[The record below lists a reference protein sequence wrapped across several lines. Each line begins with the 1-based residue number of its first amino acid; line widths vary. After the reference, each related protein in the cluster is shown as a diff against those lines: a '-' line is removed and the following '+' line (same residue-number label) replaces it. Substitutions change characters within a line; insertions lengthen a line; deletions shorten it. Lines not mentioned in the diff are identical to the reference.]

1 MNNLNKIIFLQ
12 SANIPKAVIPING
25 NIQLLGPNG
34 VGKTT
39 LQKALLFFY
48 NADTMKLGISKP
60 QKPFAQFYYPSPN
73 SMIIYEVVKGEL
85 TYCVVTMAED
95 SQVVYYFVESPYDDN
110 LFIDENGVIYDN
122 WKVMRQ
128 KMMDKGIYVS
138 PKVDTY
144 SEFRKI
150 IGGDPSC
157 LRSEVRRFSLMKSSN
172 YPSLAKAIQNV
183 YLGKELSIDLIKD
196 IVISSISESSPRT
209 MDLSIYQ
216 ENLEKFNALYGEL
229 KTWKERKS
237 DAENIVCKYSAYVE
251 KKNSVYLS
259 VKELNYVLKDVEN
272 DYPKVN
278 TQIKEKGELKDSLE
292 SELAKNKVNYKN
304 QRETLKAKI
313 TTGEFFLKQIADK
326 RVEYPQEQVDL
337 WLLKVNA
344 IPSLKEVLK
353 TSNETLALVNK
364 EYDDANKLY
373 ESVLSK
379 NQQELKTFKLS
390 KDGEKIKVDENY
402 NETIQALSDKKDTL
416 GDRLREEYDNKVEN
430 VQVTLKKIY
439 ARKESINNNINNVDK
454 ENPYE
459 KDFETIDAEI
469 SKEEKKKVEY
479 QTNCKIKEFEE
490 KENRSNFAREEEKYN
505 QCCLDKENTLKK
517 EIEAKEKE
525 INSLQG
531 LLDKASGSF
540 MQWLNENV
548 PGWEDGI
555 GKIVDEESVL
565 YNTNLSP
572 SLVSSD
578 SNTVY
583 GISIDTSSL
592 KKRFRTKKEIEDD
605 IENVKAHIEELRAL
619 HLAWLEKKMNVWRE
633 TEDEYKAKAVSI
645 KKDIS
650 SLNAKIADCEDIMR
664 KLKNAK
670 ADFNRKLLDYRNN
683 KINELS
689 VEKSQVEDMIASNER
704 SLKALKE
711 SLDAELEKVKNDIAK
726 SRTEALESRNK
737 MLADIEKCI
746 REKEDEIQKT
756 NEEAKAILEKKILD
770 GGCDISIRK
779 RLEEKI
785 QTLNKRLEEAD
796 NMSKNLAS
804 YYSDKKTFFD
814 KEPSCIK
821 QLSINKEQLGI
832 VEENCKGIISGLK
845 NQIEEVE
852 KELESLKKRV
862 AVINSVRHD
871 YQSLLNMYGDMKYF
885 RCREEE
891 KSSKSASEIIN
902 FLNKTIPFIAKSK
915 VNIVQDINYFMI
927 GFPENNSFGFNNEGI
942 GTEEGEARLD
952 YFINKLYEA
961 LGVDTE
967 KEREIT
973 LSQSFSHV
981 FARISRDVKNLYQH
995 KGHVQKIINE
1005 LNQDFLKENFVNA
1018 LKELRFEMEDSD
1030 DKLIRLLIKIQSF
1043 YDENQSSI
1051 GDCGLFS
1058 TSDYDMKVVA
1068 DSISILNTLQKA
1080 LVNEGR
1086 MVLDIK
1092 DTFRIKI
1099 HIKEN
1104 ENKLDFTDSIPTV
1117 SSTGINLL
1125 TKAIINIMLINVFK
1139 KKIKSSDDVFVH
1151 CMIDEVGRLDN
1162 VNAAGVLDFAN
1173 NRKIWIITDAPEPK
1187 TLKKYKHTYTLSKDG
1202 RGKTHVIR
1210 AYSEMP

>member
-1 MNNLNKIIFLQ
+1 MNNLNKLIFLQ
-12 SANIPKAVIPING
+12 SANIPKAVITING
-25 NIQLLGPNG
+25 NIQLLGPNC

-95 SQVVYYFVESPYDDN
+95 SQVVYYFVESPYDDS
-110 LFIDENGVIYDN
+110 LFIDDNGVIYDN
-122 WKVMRQ
+122 WKIMRQ
-128 KMMDKGIYVS
+128 KMLDKGIYVS

-150 IGGDPSC
+150 IGGDSSC

-183 YLGKELSIDLIKD
+183 YLEKELSIDFIKD
-196 IVISSISESSPRT
+196 IIINSISESSPRP
-209 MDLSIYQ
+209 MDLSIYY
-216 ENLEKFNALYGEL
+216 ENLEKFNTLHGEL
-229 KTWKERKS
+229 KTWKEKKS
-237 DAENIVCKYSAYVE
+237 DAKNIVCKHSVYVE

-259 VKELNYVLKDVEN
+259 VKELNYVLKDMEN

-278 TQIKEKGELKDSLE
+278 SQIKEKGELKDSLK
-292 SELAKNKVNYKN
+292 SELAKNEENYKK
-304 QRETLKAKI
+304 QREALNAEI
-313 TTGEFFLKQIADK
+313 TRGEFFLQQIADK

-337 WLLKVNA
+337 WRLKVNA
-344 IPSLKEVLK
+344 IPSLKEELK

-373 ESVLSK
+373 ESVRSK
-379 NQQELKTFKLS
+379 LQQDQKRFKLS
-390 KDGEKIKVDENY
+390 KESEKVKVYENY
-402 NETIQALSDKKDTL
+402 NEAIQALSDKKDAL
-416 GDRLREEYDNKVEN
+416 GDRLRNEYDNKIEN
-430 VQVTLKKIY
+430 IQVTLKKLDV
-439 ARKESINNNINNVDK
+439 RKESINTNINNVDK

-459 KDFETIDAEI
+459 KDFETIDSEI
-469 SKEEKKKVEY
+469 SKEENKKVEY
-479 QTNCKIKEFEE
+479 QMNCKEKELEE
-490 KENRSNFAREEEKYN
+490 KENRSSFAREEEKYK
-505 QCCLDKENTLKK
+505 QCNLDKENALKK
-517 EIEAKEKE
+517 EIEVKEQE

-548 PGWEDGI
+548 PGWENGI
-555 GKIVDEESVL
+555 GKIVDEERIL
-565 YNTNLSP
+565 FNTNLSP
-572 SLVSSD
+572 SLVSSG
-578 SNTVY
+578 SNTVF

-605 IENVKAHIEELRAL
+605 IENVKAYIEELRAL
-619 HLAWLEKKMNVWRE
+619 HHAWMEKRMNVWKE
-633 TEDEYKAKAVSI
+633 TEEKYKAKAVSI
-645 KKDIS
+645 KRDIL
-650 SLNAKIADCEDIMR
+650 SLNVKIADCEGKMR

-683 KINELS
+683 KKNELT

-704 SLKALKE
+704 SLKTLKA
-711 SLDAELEKVKNDIAK
+711 SLDEELKKVKDDFTK
-726 SRTEALESRNK
+726 SRIEAQESRTK

-746 REKEDEIQKT
+746 REEEDEIQKAI
-756 NEEAKAILEKKILD
+756 EEAKAILEKKILD
-770 GGCDISIRK
+770 DGCDLSIRK
-779 RLEEKI
+779 SLEEKI
-785 QTLNKRLEEAD
+785 QTLNKKLEEAD

-821 QLSINKEQLGI
+821 QLSINKEQLRI
-832 VEENCKGIISGLK
+832 VEENSKGIISNLK
-845 NQIEEVE
+845 KQIGEVE
-852 KELESLKKRV
+852 KNLESLNGRASEIISARK
-862 AVINSVRHD
+862 D
-871 YQSLLNMYGDMKYF
+871 YQTLLNMYEDKKYF

-891 KSSKSASEIIN
+891 KSSKSASEIIS
-902 FLNKTIPFIAKSK
+902 FLNKTIPLISTSK
-915 VNIVQDINYFMI
+915 VGIIQDINSFMV
-927 GFPENNSFGFNNEGI
+927 GFPVNNSFGFNNEGI

-961 LGVDTE
+961 LGVNTE

-995 KGHVQKIINE
+995 KGYVQKIINE

-1058 TSDYDMKVVA
+1058 TSDYDMKVVT
-1068 DSISILNTLQKA
+1068 DSISMLNTLQKA

-1086 MVLDIK
+1086 TVLNIK

-1117 SSTGINLL
+1117 SSTGINLGL
-1125 TKAIINIMLINVFK
+1125 KAIINIMLINVFK
-1139 KKIKSSDDVFVH
+1139 KKIKSSEDVFVH

-1162 VNAAGVLDFAN
+1162 VNAAGVLEFAN

-1202 RGKTHVIR
+1202 RGKTHVRR
-1210 AYSEMP
+1210 AYSEMT